1 MIEAPL
7 LLRIQ
12 DFENRHDAIF
22 AYIFSVYTAVQK
34 QFFFECSTA
43 MAVFPSAMG
52 VEAAPSVPLILNHG
66 SRSDIDEVKSAI
78 QRQNQAAQQAAQQAQ
93 PVEEAS
99 QASKSVSVDVAP
111 EPMPM
116 AQPVPVAQPVQ
127 PMQPMEPMQPMQ
139 PMELMQPMQPMEP
152 MEPVQPIQPM
162 QPMQPIQPMQP
173 VQPMQLMEP
182 VQPVDLMT
190 APQEETKAAEAPKE
204 EVNAFDFAFPSV
216 PTNTPAPATNAQPAA
231 TASEPDFLSGF

>member
-7 LLRIQ
+7 LLRLQ

-22 AYIFSVYTAVQK
+22 AYIFSVYTAAQK

-93 PVEEAS
+93 QAQPVEEAS
-99 QASKSVSVDVAP
+99 QASKPVSVDVAP
-111 EPMPM
+111 EPMPL

-127 PMQPMEPMQPMQ
+127 PMQPM
-139 PMELMQPMQPMEP
+139 QPMEP
-152 MEPVQPIQPM
+152 MQPM

-173 VQPMQLMEP
+173 MQPMQPVQPMQPMQPVQSMQPMEP

-190 APQEETKAAEAPKE
+190 APQETKTAEAPKE

-216 PTNTPAPATNAQPAA
+216 PTNTPAPATNEQPAA

>member
-7 LLRIQ
+7 LLRLQ

-22 AYIFSVYTAVQK
+22 AYIFSVYTAAQK

-78 QRQNQAAQQAAQQAQ
+78 QRQNQAAQQAQQAQQAQ

-99 QASKSVSVDVAP
+99 QASKPVSVDVAP

-127 PMQPMEPMQPMQ
+127 PMQPM
-139 PMELMQPMQPMEP
+139 QPMEP
-152 MEPVQPIQPM
+152 MQPM

-173 VQPMQLMEP
+173 MQPVQPMQPMQPVQSMQPMEP

-190 APQEETKAAEAPKE
+190 APQETKTAEAPKE

-216 PTNTPAPATNAQPAA
+216 PTNTPAPATNEQPAA